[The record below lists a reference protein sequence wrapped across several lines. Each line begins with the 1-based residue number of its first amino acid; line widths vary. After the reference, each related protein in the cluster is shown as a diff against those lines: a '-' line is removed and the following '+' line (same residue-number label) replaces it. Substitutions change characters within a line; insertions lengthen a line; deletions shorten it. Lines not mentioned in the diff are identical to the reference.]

1 MDKNISEE
9 SIRNMLEKVKHPAID
24 RSLLDLGIIKEIA
37 VKDDKVAI
45 TMALSFPNIPITD
58 QLISSI
64 KEPIDKLGMEVE
76 VKQTIMNQ
84 NELQRF
90 LTMEQE
96 GWKGTM

>member
-1 MDKNISEE
+1 
-9 SIRNMLEKVKHPAID
+9 MLEKVKHPAID
-24 RSLLDLGIIKEIA
+24 RSLLNLGIIKEIA

-45 TMALSFPNIPITD
+45 TMALLFPNIPITD

-64 KEPIDKLGMEVE
+64 KEPIDKPGMEVE